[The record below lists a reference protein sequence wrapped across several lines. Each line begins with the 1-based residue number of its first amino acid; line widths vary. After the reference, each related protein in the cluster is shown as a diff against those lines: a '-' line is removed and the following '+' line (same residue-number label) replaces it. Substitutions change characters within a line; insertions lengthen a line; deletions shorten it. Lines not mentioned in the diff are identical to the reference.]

1 MSMNP
6 QNRPPMQGIIVE
18 DEFLAMEELDYLI
31 GKNSSVDIV
40 GKFEDG
46 IDVLKFL
53 QTRDVDVI
61 FLDINIPSLDGVL
74 LAKSISKFAHKPY
87 IVFTTA
93 YKEHAAEAFEIE
105 AFDYILKPYHEPRI
119 AAMLTKL
126 ELTFAAKKEREAGQ
140 AASSDPSPPRAAA
153 PPGASAAV
161 AGGPAAD
168 SALNGP
174 AGDRR
179 INLHKDDK
187 IIVVDA
193 DDIYYA
199 SAQEKTTLV
208 HTRKEEYTMHMS
220 ISEFQAGLPP
230 ERFFRCHR
238 SYAVNLSKIREIVP
252 WFNNTYLLRLRDI
265 DAEVPVSR
273 SKIKEFRQLMRL

>member
-1 MSMNP
+1 MSMK
-6 QNRPPMQGIIVE
+6 GIIVE

-31 GKNSSVDIV
+31 GKNSSVEIV

-53 QTRDVDVI
+53 QTSDVDVI

-74 LAKSISKFAHKPY
+74 LAKSISKFANKPY

-126 ELTFAAKKEREAGQ
+126 EAAFAAKKQREEAE
-140 AASSDPSPPRAAA
+140 AAA
-153 PPGASAAV
+153 ISAHHGAIHETSQASTEVPASLAAV
-161 AGGPAAD
+161 
-168 SALNGP
+168 NH
-174 AGDRR
+174 R
-179 INLHKDDK
+179 INLYKDDK

-208 HTRKEEYTMHMS
+208 YTRKEEYTMHMS
-220 ISEFQAGLPP
+220 ISDFQANLPQDK
-230 ERFFRCHR
+230 FFRCHR
-238 SYAVNLSKIREIVP
+238 SYTVNLSKIREIVP
-252 WFNNTYLLRLRDI
+252 WFNNTYLLRLRDVN
-265 DAEVPVSR
+265 AEVPVSR
-273 SKIKEFRQLMRL
+273 SKAKEFRQLMRI

>member
-1 MSMNP
+1 MSMK
-6 QNRPPMQGIIVE
+6 GIIVE

-31 GKNSSVDIV
+31 GKNSSVEIV

-53 QTRDVDVI
+53 QTNDVDVI

-74 LAKSISKFAHKPY
+74 LAKSVSKFANKPY

-126 ELTFAAKKEREAGQ
+126 EAAFAAKKQREETEAAAISAHNGAIHEASQ
-140 AASSDPSPPRAAA
+140 ASSEA
-153 PPGASAAV
+153 PASLSAV
-161 AGGPAAD
+161 
-168 SALNGP
+168 NH
-174 AGDRR
+174 R
-179 INLHKDDK
+179 INLYKDEK

-208 HTRKEEYTMHMS
+208 YTRKEEYTMHMS
-220 ISEFQAGLPP
+220 ISDFQANLPQDK
-230 ERFFRCHR
+230 FFRCHR
-238 SYAVNLSKIREIVP
+238 SYTVNLSKIREIVP
-252 WFNNTYLLRLRDI
+252 WFNNTYLLRLRDVN
-265 DAEVPVSR
+265 AEVPVSR
-273 SKIKEFRQLMRL
+273 SKAKEFRQLMRI